1 MNDFHIYEEQAD
13 VLRNIAHPV
22 RLQLLQELIRRDG
35 CTVTELYHML
45 KIPQA
50 TTSQHLA
57 KLKRARIVRS
67 INQGTVKTYQVCHEQ
82 IHPIVNILMN
92 TR

>member
-13 VLRNIAHPV
+13 VLRHIAHPV
-22 RLQLLQELIRRDG
+22 RLQLLQELIRRGG
-35 CTVTELYHML
+35 CNVTELCHIL
-45 KIPQA
+45 KIPQS

-67 INQGTVKTYQVCHEQ
+67 INQGTLKTYQVCHEQ
-82 IHPIVNILMN
+82 IHPIINILMKVK
-92 TR
+92 

>member
-1 MNDFHIYEEQAD
+1 MNDFHIYEEQAN

-22 RLQLLQELIRRDG
+22 RLQLLQELIRRGG

-50 TTSQHLA
+50 TTS
-57 KLKRARIVRS
+57 
-67 INQGTVKTYQVCHEQ
+67 
-82 IHPIVNILMN
+82 
-92 TR
+92 